1 MQINIRTIAAVVT
14 AALAIAGAMP
24 AAAAV
29 EDDVMALT
37 QAACD
42 AFRLRDVGALERLL
56 APEFTLVGP
65 SADVQTR
72 EQALAEVRAGEPRY
86 AVFRNHSMSARVW
99 GDAAVVVG
107 ITSLEGTAGGKPF
120 KADVRFTDT
129 LIRRDGRWQMVAS
142 QATRMP

>member
-1 MQINIRTIAAVVT
+1 MQTTVRTLA
-14 AALAIAGAMP
+14 AALALAAAMP

-42 AFRLRDVGALERLL
+42 AFRLRDIAALERLL
-56 APEFTLVGP
+56 APEFTLVEPG
-65 SADVQTR
+65 ADVQTR

-86 AVFRNHSMSARVW
+86 AVFRNHSMSARVY
-99 GDAAVVVG
+99 GDAAIVVG

-120 KADVRFTDT
+120 KVDVRFTDT
-129 LIRRDGRWQMVAS
+129 LIRRAGRWQMVAS
-142 QATRMP
+142 QATRIP

>member
-142 QATRMP
+142 QATRIP

>member
-1 MQINIRTIAAVVT
+1 MQTPLRSLTATFAATVFAIAA
-14 AALAIAGAMP
+14 AMP
-24 AAAAV
+24 ATAAV

-42 AFRLRDVGALERLL
+42 AFRLRDIGALERLL

-86 AVFRNHSMSARVW
+86 AVFRNHSMNARVW
-99 GDAAVVVG
+99 GDVAVVVG
-107 ITSLEGTAGGKPF
+107 ITSLEGTPAASRSRSTCASPTRCSAATTAG
-120 KADVRFTDT
+120 R
-129 LIRRDGRWQMVAS
+129 
-142 QATRMP
+142 